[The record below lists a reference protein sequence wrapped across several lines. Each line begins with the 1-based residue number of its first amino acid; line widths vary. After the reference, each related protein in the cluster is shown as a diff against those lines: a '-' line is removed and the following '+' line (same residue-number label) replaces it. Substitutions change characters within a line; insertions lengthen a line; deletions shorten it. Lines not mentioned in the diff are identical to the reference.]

1 MELSRTAW
9 QEPDLNLP
17 QVKSDVIMA
26 KRSVLIGEVVNG
38 GPLPNPPQHSPIC
51 SFDAHNK
58 YCGEGPL
65 AEPTLTAVFRS
76 SPVAVTGMV
85 AMAVQDG

>member
-26 KRSVLIGEVVNG
+26 KRAVLIGEVVNG
-38 GPLPNPPQHSPIC
+38 GPLPNPPQHAPVC

-58 YCGEGPL
+58 YWGEGPL
-65 AEPTLTAVFRS
+65 AEPLFRS
-76 SPVAVTGMV
+76 SPVAVTGMG
-85 AMAVQDG
+85 AIAVQDG